1 MWKGVPVRET
11 DLNVLVIGSGG
22 REHALAAKL
31 AASDVVRSVIC
42 APGNA
47 GMEECGRC
55 VPVGVKDTDALL
67 ALAAGEDID
76 LVVCGPESPLIAGL
90 GDAFLEAGIPFF
102 GPLAYGARLEGS
114 KIFAKEV
121 MREAGVPTAEWE
133 AFDSPG
139 PALAAAQARLERD
152 GGVVI
157 KADGEAAGKGVFVC
171 GTAEEVRSA
180 IDAIMVQRVF
190 GASGDRVLVEE
201 RLQGRE
207 ASVMVLA
214 TGEKIL
220 PMPPV
225 QDHKRA
231 FDGDR
236 GPNTGGMG
244 CYSPVPVM
252 PPELHREAIERT
264 VLPVLQWM
272 DVKGQPY
279 FGCLYAG
286 LMITDDGLKVLEY
299 NCRFGDPETQVVL
312 PMMRS
317 DFGEVLVAAVRNRL
331 DEIRPE
337 WYNGSGV
344 CVVLASGGY
353 PGFYQTG
360 FPISGLEAAAAMEG
374 VFVFHAGTARRDG
387 QVVTAGG
394 RVLGVTALGSGF
406 AEARQRAYAAC
417 SAISFEK
424 MHYRKDIGARLT

>member
-1 MWKGVPVRET
+1 VREK
-11 DLNVLVIGSGG
+11 DLNVLVVGGGG

-31 AASDVVRSVIC
+31 AHSDVVRSVVC

-47 GMEECGRC
+47 GMEEVGRC
-55 VPVGVKDTDALL
+55 VPVGVRETDALL
-67 ALAAGEDID
+67 ALAVEESID

-90 GDAFLEAGIPFF
+90 GDAFLKAGIPFF

-114 KIFAKEV
+114 KIFAREV

-133 AFDSPG
+133 AFDSPE
-139 PALAAAQARLERD
+139 PALTAARSRLERE

-171 GTAEEVRSA
+171 GTEQEVREA
-180 IDAIMVQRVF
+180 IQAIMVDRVF
-190 GASGDRVLVEE
+190 GSSGDRVLVEE
-201 RLQGRE
+201 RLEGEE

-231 FDGDR
+231 FDGDQ

-286 LMITDDGLKVLEY
+286 LMITKDGLKVLEY

-317 DFGEVLVAAVRNRL
+317 DFGQVLVAAVQNRL
-331 DEIRPE
+331 DEIRAE
-337 WYNGSGV
+337 WYNGCGV

-353 PGFYQTG
+353 PGSYQTG
-360 FPISGLEAAAAMEG
+360 FPISGLEDAAAMEG
-374 VFVFHAGTARRDG
+374 VCVFHAGTARRDG
-387 QVVTAGG
+387 RVVTAGG
-394 RVLGVTALGSGF
+394 RVLGVTALGSSF
-406 AEARQRAYAAC
+406 AEARERAYRAC
-417 SAISFEK
+417 SAISFQN
-424 MHYRKDIGARLT
+424 MHYRRDIGARLT

>member
-1 MWKGVPVRET
+1 MRDK
-11 DLNVLVIGSGG
+11 DLNVLVVGSGG

-31 AASDVVRSVIC
+31 AESDLVRSVIC

-47 GMEECGRC
+47 GMEEIGRC

-67 ALAAGEDID
+67 DLASQEKVD

-114 KIFAKEV
+114 KIFAKQV
-121 MREAGVPTAEWE
+121 MREAGVPTAQWE
-133 AFDSPG
+133 AFDSPE
-139 PALAAAQARLERD
+139 PALEAAKARLERD

-171 GTAEEVRSA
+171 STEDEAREA
-180 IDAIMVQRVF
+180 LTAIMVDRVF
-190 GASGDRVLVEE
+190 GSSGDRVLVEE
-201 RLQGRE
+201 RLEGEE

-220 PMPPV
+220 PMPTA

-231 FDGDR
+231 YDGDQ

-252 PPELHREAIERT
+252 PQELHREAIERT

-286 LMITDDGLKVLEY
+286 LMITKDGLKVLEY

-312 PMMRS
+312 PMMQT
-317 DFGEVLVAAVRNRL
+317 DFGQVLVAAVGNRL

-337 WYNGSGV
+337 WYNGCGV

-353 PGFYQTG
+353 PGSYQTG
-360 FPISGLEAAAAMEG
+360 FPISGLDAAAAMEG
-374 VFVFHAGTARRDG
+374 VCVFHAGTARRDG
-387 QVVTAGG
+387 EVVTAGG

-406 AEARQRAYAAC
+406 REARERAYQAC